1 VKRGE
6 IYRASLD
13 PTVGREQQ
21 GFRPLLVITNE
32 DFNRLTSLPVIL
44 PITNG
49 GAFAR
54 RIGYAVP
61 LDGWGLRTT
70 GVVRCDQPR
79 VLDLR
84 GRNAHYVETI
94 NSAVLEEILD
104 RVADL
109 FS

>member
-1 VKRGE
+1 MKRGE

-13 PTVGREQQ
+13 PTAGREQQ
-21 GFRPLLVITNE
+21 GYRPLLVITE
-32 DFNRLTSLPVIL
+32 EQFNRLTSLPVIL

-61 LDGWGLRTT
+61 LDGWGLQTT
-70 GVVRCDQPR
+70 GIVRCDQPR
-79 VLDLR
+79 VFDLDA
-84 GRNAHYVETI
+84 RNAKFIEQI
-94 NSAVLEEILD
+94 PGPLLEEILD
-104 RVADL
+104 RVSDL